1 VDKQI
6 DSELDRNNTIERLIG
21 QQESKITNYLM
32 KIWRVEE
39 GFDGGLYTLEEAKIK
54 KESYQQSIDKA
65 NTEIARLKS
74 EIRGFT
80 QQEVEILRQELK
92 VLRDRNLEEATFD
105 ERIDLVARLGLKVL
119 PSEDLKSRRISCH
132 LPLINNTG
140 EREQVGVAKEVFGRP
155 YRSRTC
161 DTLIKSQVLIFSQF
175 SDFPSVNPLRIKSSF
190 WRIRC
195 SFI

>member
-1 VDKQI
+1 MDKQI

-140 EREQVGVAKEVFGRP
+140 GREQVGVAKEVFGRP

-161 DTLIKSQVLIFSQF
+161 DTLIKSQVPIFSQI
-175 SDFPSVNPLRIKSSF
+175 SDFLSVNSLRIKPSF
-190 WRIRC
+190 
-195 SFI
+195 